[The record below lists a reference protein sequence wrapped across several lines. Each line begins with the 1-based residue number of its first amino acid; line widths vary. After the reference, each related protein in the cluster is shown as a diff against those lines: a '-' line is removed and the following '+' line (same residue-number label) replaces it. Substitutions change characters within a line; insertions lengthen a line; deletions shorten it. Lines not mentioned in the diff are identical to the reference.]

1 MCSTFYNKHTSGMDC
16 MKIYIGKFP
25 IFGTL
30 TSILTRLVWRNKAH
44 EPVRYIKID
53 EQDTWSMD
61 VTLAHIVYPLLLQLR
76 LNKTGAPFVD
86 MCDRPEHLIGTIPD
100 PWEIDEFHHQAF
112 DWVLTEMIYAFK
124 SKTVEFAFDDVLQ
137 RDATDAH
144 LEHYAKV
151 DNGFRLFGRYYNNL
165 WD

>member
-1 MCSTFYNKHTSGMDC
+1 

-53 EQDTWSMD
+53 KQDTWSMD
-61 VTLAHIVYPLLLQLR
+61 VTLAHIVYPLLVQLR

-124 SKTVEFAFDDVLQ
+124 SKTVEFDELSDSLALE
-137 RDATDAH
+137 AL
-144 LEHYAKV
+144 LEHNARV